1 MVIWGLSTVFFFRDQ
16 SFKLFHLKLENEHP
30 AGKKSDAF
38 QHQQYQPIAMSHYIT
53 ASASLDNIFC
63 EREGVDSQYLITP
76 TYNVCNG
83 FSNQILGHAAFI
95 AHSIKSSNMG
105 SSHDKLKIPNA
116 FIVNGVQSKE
126 NVGSRARGELE
137 NVFANGENSIPLSDI
152 VDTNHLLA
160 MVRERAVDACLVPYE
175 ELLQRQRNAHLMNAL
190 GSSS

>member
-1 MVIWGLSTVFFFRDQ
+1 MPKPYHPDQMKVREDRRYLPSIRRVRRMVIWGLSTVFFLRDQ
-16 SFKLFHLKLENEHP
+16 SFKLSHLKLENEHP

-116 FIVNGVQSKE
+116 FIVNVT
-126 NVGSRARGELE
+126 N
-137 NVFANGENSIPLSDI
+137 DI
-152 VDTNHLLA
+152 GGD
-160 MVRERAVDACLVPYE
+160 D
-175 ELLQRQRNAHLMNAL
+175 
-190 GSSS
+190 